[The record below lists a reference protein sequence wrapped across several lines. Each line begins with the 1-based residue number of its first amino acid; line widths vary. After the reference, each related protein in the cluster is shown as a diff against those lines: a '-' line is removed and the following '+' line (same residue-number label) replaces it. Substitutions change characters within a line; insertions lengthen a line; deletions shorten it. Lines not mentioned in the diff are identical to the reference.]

1 MDIRTLLPYIRI
13 HCTGRCGG
21 GIGDDLLLLLLVV
34 VDVRRVRPVVR
45 FGVVVRRF
53 PVFAVA
59 VVVVV
64 LEDGIAVRFDLCEI
78 RVLLRCGS
86 SLLRNVDDDGGWPFG
101 TVRGTNNF
109 PRRTCSE

>member
-21 GIGDDLLLLLLVV
+21 GIGDVLLLLLVV
-34 VDVRRVRPVVR
+34 VVDGRRVRPVVR

-59 VVVVV
+59 VVVI

-86 SLLRNVDDDGGWPFG
+86 SLRNVDDDDDGWPFG

>member
-21 GIGDDLLLLLLVV
+21 GIGDDLLLLWVVV

-45 FGVVVRRF
+45 TWDIGVVVRRF
-53 PVFAVA
+53 PVFAV

-64 LEDGIAVRFDLCEI
+64 ILEDDIAIRFDLCEI

-86 SLLRNVDDDGGWPFG
+86 LLRNVDDDDDDDDGWPL
-101 TVRGTNNF
+101 
-109 PRRTCSE
+109 